1 MKKHG
6 LPRESGDSAWFERLN
21 PFEQQETRRQVKFK
35 RRHWPELADGFLIN
49 RPTYSYPHI
58 LPKDH
63 LDKAFCQEIRKYIF
77 SYCSDNDVSIH
88 SQALNLRSSQV
99 ACFNVIFRL
108 RLNLQLA
115 KKALEPLL
123 PGVTNV
129 KRIEFEYTG
138 DEGATKWLGE
148 PPGGKRG
155 QNRTS
160 IDVAI
165 WWEDSNKRVLT
176 LVEWKYT
183 ERSFGHCGGFLSRGN
198 KSKQTCRKLDILS
211 PNVAE
216 KCYLA
221 QGNNPRL
228 SRHYWD
234 HMKEAG
240 INLKSLKG
248 IKGCPFRG
256 PFYQL
261 LRQYLLAAYLRK
273 SDKVDRVD
281 VALVA
286 FSGNSSVLDLPPY
299 LSELGDSIVDAW
311 NALLVGVPE
320 LRYIEVE
327 KIIEAMKSDSSGAS
341 RPLLDYLKDRYG
353 L

>member
-6 LPRESGDSAWFERLN
+6 LPGESGDSAWFERLN
-21 PFEQQETRRQVKFK
+21 PFDQHETRHQVEFK
-35 RRHWPELADGFLIN
+35 RRHWPELPDGPWSK
-49 RPTYSYPHI
+49 RPTHSYPHI
-58 LPKDH
+58 LPKGH
-63 LDKAFCQEIRKYIF
+63 LCKAFYHPIACDLIC
-77 SYCSDNDVSIH
+77 YCHENQVAIH
-88 SQALNLRSSQV
+88 SEALNLRSSQV
-99 ACFNVIFRL
+99 ACFNVMFPL
-108 RLNLQLA
+108 RLNPELA
-115 KKALEPLL
+115 RKALKPLL
-123 PGVTNV
+123 PGVTDVN
-129 KRIEFEYTG
+129 RIEFEYTG

-165 WWEDSNKRVLT
+165 WWQDSNRENLT

-183 ERSFGHCGGFLSRGN
+183 ERSFGECGGFTSRGN
-198 KSKQTCRKLDILS
+198 RNKQSCDELDVSS
-211 PNVAE
+211 PNAAE

-221 QGNNPRL
+221 QATNPRL

-234 HMKEAG
+234 HMNEAG